1 MDEAAWRR
9 EVRERAYA
17 LWERDGRPEGQAEQH
32 WFRAEAEL
40 RAEGRGPSQAAASRP
55 GERPEHRWSEAMVD
69 EADEESFPASDPPA
83 WMP

>member
-1 MDEAAWRR
+1 
-9 EVRERAYA
+9 VRERAYA
-17 LWERDGRPEGQAEQH
+17 IWECDGRPEGQAEQH

-40 RAEGRGPSQAAASRP
+40 RAEGRGRSPAAADRSGGP
-55 GERPEHRWSEAMVD
+55 RPEHRWTEAMVD